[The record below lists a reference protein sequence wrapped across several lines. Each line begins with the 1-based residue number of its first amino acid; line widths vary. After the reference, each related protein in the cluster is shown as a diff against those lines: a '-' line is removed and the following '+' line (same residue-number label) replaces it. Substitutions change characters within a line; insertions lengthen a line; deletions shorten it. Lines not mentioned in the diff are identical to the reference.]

1 MKRLN
6 TDESDIV
13 SKYCEYLAKD
23 NYNIEEG
30 DECATALIPWILVC
44 QTCQLCIAT
53 FLFTLFQVFIVF
65 TSFWIFYE
73 VHK

>member
-6 TDESDIV
+6 SDESTIA

-53 FLFTLFQVFIVF
+53 FLFSLFLQHFKF
-65 TSFWIFYE
+65 S
-73 VHK
+73 